1 MLTCRCSR
9 PPTHTLT
16 SLSRTDPLHTLPLT
30 TLLALCRAA
39 RSLASTSIS
48 MEKNFLN
55 VPSLRT
61 SGPLTVREV
70 ARLVGLQLQIGKVRQ
85 ARRGALHATVPR
97 LSACA
102 VPFVARVERGLS
114 ARIRERVR
122 HSEDYT
128 DRMC

>member
-1 MLTCRCSR
+1 MLTRRCSR

-39 RSLASTSIS
+39 RSLASTSNLP
-48 MEKNFLN
+48 EQNFSN
-55 VPSLRT
+55 ARSLRP
-61 SGPLTVREV
+61 SKPHTVRED
-70 ARLVGLQLQIGKVRQ
+70 AHLVGLLLQIGKVRQ
-85 ARRGALHATVPR
+85 HERGALHATVPR

-114 ARIRERVR
+114 ALICERDR
-122 HSEDYT
+122 HA
-128 DRMC
+128 